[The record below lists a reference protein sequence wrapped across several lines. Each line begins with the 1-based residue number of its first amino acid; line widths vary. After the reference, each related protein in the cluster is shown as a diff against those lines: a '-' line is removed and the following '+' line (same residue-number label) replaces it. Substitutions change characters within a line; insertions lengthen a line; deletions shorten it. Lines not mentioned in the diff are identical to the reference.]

1 MIECSIFSPIFRALL
16 IPRQSFIWLC
26 RATVSHISHY
36 NPMADNITV
45 NLKMECSGKV
55 WEGFGNKSWSGIS
68 RTIVNP
74 FLLYF
79 SENLQDIQLNY
90 VHLSLGGLAVHYKSL
105 LAYLSSFCSYQK
117 QLYVRFAWLYIPLS
131 KLMVFWNILKN
142 KDLSLIY
149 EIIAFV
155 YYHLPAN
162 QLKARPEQ
170 KEWSFNHLLHFRH
183 G

>member
-1 MIECSIFSPIFRALL
+1 MTVGRRLL
-16 IPRQSFIWLC
+16 QSFIWLW

-45 NLKMECSGKV
+45 NLKMVCSGKV